1 MKKKCYA
8 PGKMLQVSHWLP
20 LAKVLLISNENK
32 NIHRATFSQY
42 IGCPDKIFIT
52 VLLSRLYIKNTVN
65 YNSSIAYST
74 LIKLF
79 PTLFRNKMSNLNSS
93 LMVQLTED
101 LLKKQIDEL
110 RLFLHTEAI
119 FLRH

>member
-1 MKKKCYA
+1 MKKKCFA
-8 PGKMLQVSHWLP
+8 PGKMLYVSHWLP
-20 LAKVLLISNENK
+20 LAKVLFISNENK

-42 IGCPDKIFIT
+42 IGCLDKIFIT

-101 LLKKQIDEL
+101 LLKEKIDEL
-110 RLFLHTEAI
+110 RLFLYAEAI